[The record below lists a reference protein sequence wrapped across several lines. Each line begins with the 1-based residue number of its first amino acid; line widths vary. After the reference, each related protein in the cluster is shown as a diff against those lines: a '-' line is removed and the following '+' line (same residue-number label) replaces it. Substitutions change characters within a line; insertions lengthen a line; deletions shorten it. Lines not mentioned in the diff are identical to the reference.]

1 MIVTWIKLKDTEVKL
16 KNILEI
22 EIVMMVI
29 QEDLE
34 TILTESDLK
43 LMVIDQE
50 LLRLEDKPKLK
61 KEKLLILT
69 KRRQKKQRLIKR
81 SKR

>member
-1 MIVTWIKLKDTEVKL
+1 MIATWIKLKDTEVKL
-16 KNILEI
+16 KNILET

-29 QEDLE
+29 QENLE

-50 LLRLEDKPKLK
+50 PLRLEDKLKLK
-61 KEKLLILT
+61 KEKLLIL
-69 KRRQKKQRLIKR
+69 KQESLILKLN
-81 SKR
+81 

>member
-16 KNILEI
+16 KNILET

-61 KEKLLILT
+61 KEKLLIL
-69 KRRQKKQRLIKR
+69 KLESLILKPN
-81 SKR
+81 

>member
-50 LLRLEDKPKLK
+50 PLRLEDKLKLK
-61 KEKLLILT
+61 KEKLLIL
-69 KRRQKKQRLIKR
+69 KQESLILKLN
-81 SKR
+81 

>member
-16 KNILEI
+16 KNILET

-50 LLRLEDKPKLK
+50 PLRLEDKLKLK
-61 KEKLLILT
+61 KEKLLIL
-69 KRRQKKQRLIKR
+69 KQESLILKLN
-81 SKR
+81 

>member
-1 MIVTWIKLKDTEVKL
+1 MTVTWIKLKDTEVKL
-16 KNILEI
+16 KNILET

-34 TILTESDLK
+34 TISTESDLK

-50 LLRLEDKPKLK
+50 PLRLEDKLKLK
-61 KEKLLILT
+61 KEKLLIL
-69 KRRQKKQRLIKR
+69 KLESLILKLN
-81 SKR
+81 

>member
-16 KNILEI
+16 KNILET

-34 TILTESDLK
+34 TISTESDLK

-61 KEKLLILT
+61 KEKLLIL
-69 KRRQKKQRLIKR
+69 KLESLILKLN
-81 SKR
+81 

>member
-61 KEKLLILT
+61 KEKLLIL
-69 KRRQKKQRLIKR
+69 KLESLILKPN
-81 SKR
+81 

>member
-34 TILTESDLK
+34 TISTESELK

-50 LLRLEDKPKLK
+50 PLRLEDKLKLK
-61 KEKLLILT
+61 KEKLLIL
-69 KRRQKKQRLIKR
+69 KLESLILKLN
-81 SKR
+81 